1 MTPSSRIGRK
11 VAALTIISLGLGTAI
26 FSATSQA
33 AAQTFLAGSA
43 GKPAAQSPSA
53 NPPRIA
59 RPSAPRADHGW
70 RRPSVTELGA
80 PRHNH
85 QLVASRH
92 RRPVPAY
99 LAPATVAALPNVT
112 SVVEQQQTTI
122 VQGQPQVVY
131 LQPQCASPLII
142 RIERDG
148 AERDGRNRGRRGAAL
163 PQPLYGASHPC
174 VPQVATVYQ
183 RDLQPGPRVLSV
195 RN

>member
-11 VAALTIISLGLGTAI
+11 VAVLSIVSLGLGTAT
-26 FSATSQA
+26 FGATSQA
-33 AAQTFLAGSA
+33 AAQTFLTGSA
-43 GKPAAQSPSA
+43 GKPAAQAPLA
-53 NPPRIA
+53 
-59 RPSAPRADHGW
+59 SAPRMARPASHRPDHGW
-70 RRPSVTELGA
+70 RRPHVTELGA

-99 LAPATVAALPNVT
+99 LAPATASVLPNVT
-112 SVVEQQQTTI
+112 SVMEQQQTTF

-142 RIERDG
+142 RIERSGQEGDS
-148 AERDGRNRGRRGAAL
+148 RNRGRRGSAS